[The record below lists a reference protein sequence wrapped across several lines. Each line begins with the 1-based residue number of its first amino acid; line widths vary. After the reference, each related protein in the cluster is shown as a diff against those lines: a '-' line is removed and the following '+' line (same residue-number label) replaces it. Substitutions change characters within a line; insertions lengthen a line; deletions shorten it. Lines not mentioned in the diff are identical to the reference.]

1 MSMTVEPRSKSIS
14 LPSKLSLQEEDQCQN
29 DKLNIHEIA
38 EKDKKPSLMSKTETT
53 TLQKANNTSSIEIK
67 RELFYS
73 QNLGHKPNQ
82 SNSSIENTL
91 EFDKSMVN
99 MSQLGV
105 GKDADLVV
113 NISQFDLDRSII
125 KDYRNNTDS
134 DMLDSAKRL
143 GSEMSFDKGNDNE
156 SANEETKEKNKDK
169 VDLLKT
175 KEGSN
180 KNKSIRKWIV
190 LFIGIMIIVSALVFC
205 LNKYLM

>member
-14 LPSKLSLQEEDQCQN
+14 LPSKLSLQEEDTIQN
-29 DKLNIHEIA
+29 DKLNINEIA
-38 EKDKKPSLMSKTETT
+38 ERDKKPSLMSTTETT

-82 SNSSIENTL
+82 SNSSINNTL

-99 MSQLGV
+99 VSQLGV
-105 GKDADLVV
+105 GKEDVVV
-113 NISQFDLDRSII
+113 NISQLDLDRSII

-143 GSEMSFDKGNDNE
+143 GSEMSFDKGNDNV

-169 VDLLKT
+169 VDLLK
-175 KEGSN
+175 KEESKD

-205 LNKYLM
+205 LNKYLL

>member
-14 LPSKLSLQEEDQCQN
+14 LPSKLSLQEEDTIQN
-29 DKLNIHEIA
+29 DKLNINEIA
-38 EKDKKPSLMSKTETT
+38 EKDKKPSLMSTTETT

-82 SNSSIENTL
+82 STGSINNTL
-91 EFDKSMVN
+91 EFDKSLVN
-99 MSQLGV
+99 VSQLGV
-105 GKDADLVV
+105 GKEDVVV
-113 NISQFDLDRSII
+113 NISQLDLDRSII

-143 GSEMSFDKGNDNE
+143 GSEMSFDKGNDNV

-169 VDLLKT
+169 VDLLK
-175 KEGSN
+175 KEESKD

-190 LFIGIMIIVSALVFC
+190 LFIGIMIIVTALVFC
-205 LNKYLM
+205 LNKYLL

>member
-14 LPSKLSLQEEDQCQN
+14 LPSKLSLQEEDTIQN
-29 DKLNIHEIA
+29 DKLNINEIT
-38 EKDKKPSLMSKTETT
+38 EKDKKPSLMSTTETT

-82 SNSSIENTL
+82 SNSSINNTL
-91 EFDKSMVN
+91 EFDKSLVN
-99 MSQLGV
+99 VSQLGV
-105 GKDADLVV
+105 GKEDVVV
-113 NISQFDLDRSII
+113 NISQLDLDRSII

-143 GSEMSFDKGNDNE
+143 GSEMSFDKGNDNV
-156 SANEETKEKNKDK
+156 SANEETKENNKDK
-169 VDLLKT
+169 VDLLK
-175 KEGSN
+175 KEESKD

-190 LFIGIMIIVSALVFC
+190 LFIGIMIIVTALVFC
-205 LNKYLM
+205 LNKYLL

>member
-14 LPSKLSLQEEDQCQN
+14 LPSKLSLQEEDTIQN
-29 DKLNIHEIA
+29 DKLNINEIA
-38 EKDKKPSLMSKTETT
+38 EKDKKPSLMSTTETT

-82 SNSSIENTL
+82 STGSINNTL
-91 EFDKSMVN
+91 EFDKSLVN
-99 MSQLGV
+99 VSQLGV
-105 GKDADLVV
+105 GKEDVVV
-113 NISQFDLDRSII
+113 NISQLDLDRSII

-143 GSEMSFDKGNDNE
+143 GSEMSFDKGNDNV

-169 VDLLKT
+169 VDLLK
-175 KEGSN
+175 KEESKD

-205 LNKYLM
+205 LNKYLL

>member
-29 DKLNIHEIA
+29 DKLNINEIA
-38 EKDKKPSLMSKTETT
+38 EKDKKPSLMSKTET

-82 SNSSIENTL
+82 SDSSIENTL

-105 GKDADLVV
+105 GKDADVVV
-113 NISQFDLDRSII
+113 NISQLDLDRSII

-175 KEGSN
+175 KESSN

>member
-29 DKLNIHEIA
+29 DKLNINEIA

-73 QNLGHKPNQ
+73 QNLGHKPNR

-105 GKDADLVV
+105 GKDADVVV
-113 NISQFDLDRSII
+113 NISQLDLDRSII

-175 KEGSN
+175 KESSN

>member
-29 DKLNIHEIA
+29 DKLNINEIA

-105 GKDADLVV
+105 GKDADVVV
-113 NISQFDLDRSII
+113 NISQLDLDRSII
-125 KDYRNNTDS
+125 KMKS
-134 DMLDSAKRL
+134 K
-143 GSEMSFDKGNDNE
+143 
-156 SANEETKEKNKDK
+156 
-169 VDLLKT
+169 LLT
-175 KEGSN
+175 QNFVIS
-180 KNKSIRKWIV
+180 SQMV
-190 LFIGIMIIVSALVFC
+190 
-205 LNKYLM
+205 

>member
-14 LPSKLSLQEEDQCQN
+14 LPSKLSLQEEDTIQN
-29 DKLNIHEIA
+29 DKLNINEIA
-38 EKDKKPSLMSKTETT
+38 EKDKKPSLMSTTETT

-82 SNSSIENTL
+82 STGSINNTL
-91 EFDKSMVN
+91 EFDKSLVN
-99 MSQLGV
+99 VSQLGV
-105 GKDADLVV
+105 GKEDVVV
-113 NISQFDLDRSII
+113 NISQLDLDRSII

-143 GSEMSFDKGNDNE
+143 GSEMSFDKGNDNV
-156 SANEETKEKNKDK
+156 SANEETKENNKDK
-169 VDLLKT
+169 VDLLK
-175 KEGSN
+175 KEESKD

-190 LFIGIMIIVSALVFC
+190 LFIGIMIIVTALVFC
-205 LNKYLM
+205 LNKYLL

>member
-14 LPSKLSLQEEDQCQN
+14 LPSKLSLQEEDTIQN
-29 DKLNIHEIA
+29 DKLNINEMT
-38 EKDKKPSLMSKTETT
+38 EKDKKPSLMSTTETT

-82 SNSSIENTL
+82 SNSSINNTL
-91 EFDKSMVN
+91 EFDKSLVN
-99 MSQLGV
+99 VSQLGV
-105 GKDADLVV
+105 GKEDVVV
-113 NISQFDLDRSII
+113 NISQLDLDRSII

-143 GSEMSFDKGNDNE
+143 GSEMSFDKGNDNV

-169 VDLLKT
+169 VDLLK
-175 KEGSN
+175 KEESKD

-190 LFIGIMIIVSALVFC
+190 LFIGIMIIVTALVFC
-205 LNKYLM
+205 LNKYLL

>member
-29 DKLNIHEIA
+29 DKLNINQIA
-38 EKDKKPSLMSKTETT
+38 EKDKKPSLMSRTET

-105 GKDADLVV
+105 GKDADVVV
-113 NISQFDLDRSII
+113 NISQLDLDRSII

-175 KEGSN
+175 KESSN

>member
-29 DKLNIHEIA
+29 DKLNINEIA

-105 GKDADLVV
+105 GKDADVVV
-113 NISQFDLDRSII
+113 NISQLDLDRSII

>member
-14 LPSKLSLQEEDQCQN
+14 LPSKLSLQEEDTIQN
-29 DKLNIHEIA
+29 DKLNINEIT
-38 EKDKKPSLMSKTETT
+38 EKDKKPSLMSTTETT

-82 SNSSIENTL
+82 SNSSINNTL
-91 EFDKSMVN
+91 EFDKSLVN
-99 MSQLGV
+99 VSQLGV
-105 GKDADLVV
+105 GKEDVVV
-113 NISQFDLDRSII
+113 NISQLDLDRSII

-143 GSEMSFDKGNDNE
+143 GSEMSFDKGNDNV

-169 VDLLKT
+169 VDLLK
-175 KEGSN
+175 KEESKD

-190 LFIGIMIIVSALVFC
+190 LFIGIMIIVTALVFC
-205 LNKYLM
+205 LNKYLL

>member
-29 DKLNIHEIA
+29 DKLNINEIA
-38 EKDKKPSLMSKTETT
+38 EKDKKPSLMSKTET

-105 GKDADLVV
+105 GKDADVVV
-113 NISQFDLDRSII
+113 NISQLDLDRSII

-175 KEGSN
+175 KESSN

>member
-29 DKLNIHEIA
+29 DKLNINEIA
-38 EKDKKPSLMSKTETT
+38 EKDKKPSLMSKTET

-105 GKDADLVV
+105 GKDADVVV
-113 NISQFDLDRSII
+113 NISQLDLDRSII

-175 KEGSN
+175 KEGNN

>member
-14 LPSKLSLQEEDQCQN
+14 LPSKLSLQEEDTIQN
-29 DKLNIHEIA
+29 DKLNINEIA
-38 EKDKKPSLMSKTETT
+38 EKDKKPSLMSTTETT

-82 SNSSIENTL
+82 SNSSINNTL

-99 MSQLGV
+99 VSQLGV
-105 GKDADLVV
+105 GKEDVVV
-113 NISQFDLDRSII
+113 NISQLDLDRSII

-143 GSEMSFDKGNDNE
+143 GSEMSFDKGNDNV

-169 VDLLKT
+169 VDLLK
-175 KEGSN
+175 KEESKD

-190 LFIGIMIIVSALVFC
+190 LFIGIMIIVTALVFC
-205 LNKYLM
+205 LNKYLL

>member
-29 DKLNIHEIA
+29 DKLNINEIA

-105 GKDADLVV
+105 GKDADVVV
-113 NISQFDLDRSII
+113 NISQLDLDRSII

-169 VDLLKT
+169 VDLLK
-175 KEGSN
+175 KDESEH

>member
-14 LPSKLSLQEEDQCQN
+14 LPSKLSLQEEDTIQN
-29 DKLNIHEIA
+29 DKLNINEIA
-38 EKDKKPSLMSKTETT
+38 EKDKKPSLMSTTETT

-82 SNSSIENTL
+82 SNSSINNTL

-99 MSQLGV
+99 VSQLGV
-105 GKDADLVV
+105 GKEDVVV
-113 NISQFDLDRSII
+113 NISQLDLDHSII

-143 GSEMSFDKGNDNE
+143 GSEMSFDKGNDNV
-156 SANEETKEKNKDK
+156 SANEEPKEKNKDK
-169 VDLLKT
+169 VDLLK
-175 KEGSN
+175 KDESEH

-190 LFIGIMIIVSALVFC
+190 LFIGIMIIVTALVFC
-205 LNKYLM
+205 LNKYLL

>member
-14 LPSKLSLQEEDQCQN
+14 LPSKLSLQEEDTIQN
-29 DKLNIHEIA
+29 DKLNINEIA

-105 GKDADLVV
+105 GKDADVVV
-113 NISQFDLDRSII
+113 NISQLDLDRSII